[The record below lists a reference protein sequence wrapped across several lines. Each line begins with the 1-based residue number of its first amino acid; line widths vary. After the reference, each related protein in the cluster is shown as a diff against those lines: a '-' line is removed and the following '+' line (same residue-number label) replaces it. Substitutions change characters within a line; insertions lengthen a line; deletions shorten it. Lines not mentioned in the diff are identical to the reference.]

1 MIALGSTL
9 IGNNHRLLTIN
20 METFKVLFNDLGENI
35 DGMLNSSQQEIDKIK
50 CEYEQFKSELMNEVK
65 LLRVELKEL
74 REIIN
79 SFKKKSL
86 GTENISVVIEDVTA
100 SEDEEV
106 DNADANTE
114 VDNADADTEDDN
126 VDANTEVDNADADSD
141 VDANEG
147 DNADANTEV
156 DADTESGS
164 DVDAN
169 EVDDADANTE
179 NDKENDKEN
188 DTESGSDVDANE
200 GDDDEVDADSDV
212 DANTEGDKDDDT
224 ESDKENDKD
233 DDTESDEEEEIKL
246 IKKILKSHEDKK
258 KKRVYYVSDDS
269 LGQIYECLADDE
281 QGGKPIGK
289 MKIHKG
295 KGKPVPYY
303 FK

>member
-1 MIALGSTL
+1 
-9 IGNNHRLLTIN
+9 
-20 METFKVLFNDLGENI
+20 METFKLLFNDLGENI

-100 SEDEEV
+100 SEDEEESDKES

-114 VDNADADTEDDN
+114 ED
-126 VDANTEVDNADADSD
+126 
-141 VDANEG
+141 

-156 DADTESGS
+156 DADTESGSDVDTESGS

-200 GDDDEVDADSDV
+200 GDDDDEVDADSDV

-233 DDTESDEEEEIKL
+233 DDTESDEGVEIKL
-246 IKKILKSHEDKK
+246 IKKILKSHENKK
-258 KKRVYYVSDDS
+258 IKRVYYVSDDS
-269 LGQIYECLADDE
+269 LGEIYECLADDE
-281 QGGKPIGK
+281 QGEKPIGK

-295 KGKPVPYY
+295 KPVPYY